1 MQITWLT
8 WVRQVW
14 TITKKDLLSES
25 RTPHGVGTVL
35 AFALVALF
43 IVSFNLGGA
52 LLSSLARTDKAIVLA
67 AMLWVILF
75 FSALSGLS
83 RSFTREE
90 DVKTAGALK
99 LTAIP
104 TAVYG
109 GKLLY
114 NILLM
119 IAVEILT
126 IPLFVVLMNVHVSNW
141 STLLGGV
148 IWGTLGLTATGTM
161 LAAMVAKATVRTTLF
176 GVIAFPLILPLL
188 VFAIN
193 AASVGFGAEFDAS
206 GSIRVMGAYTVV
218 SVTASLLLFEPVWRG
233 S

>member
-14 TITKKDLLSES
+14 TIAKKDLLSES

-83 RSFTREE
+83 RSLH
-90 DVKTAGALK
+90 VKKMLRQQ
-99 LTAIP
+99 
-104 TAVYG
+104 
-109 GKLLY
+109 
-114 NILLM
+114 
-119 IAVEILT
+119 
-126 IPLFVVLMNVHVSNW
+126 VH
-141 STLLGGV
+141 
-148 IWGTLGLTATGTM
+148 
-161 LAAMVAKATVRTTLF
+161 
-176 GVIAFPLILPLL
+176 
-188 VFAIN
+188 
-193 AASVGFGAEFDAS
+193 
-206 GSIRVMGAYTVV
+206 
-218 SVTASLLLFEPVWRG
+218 
-233 S
+233 